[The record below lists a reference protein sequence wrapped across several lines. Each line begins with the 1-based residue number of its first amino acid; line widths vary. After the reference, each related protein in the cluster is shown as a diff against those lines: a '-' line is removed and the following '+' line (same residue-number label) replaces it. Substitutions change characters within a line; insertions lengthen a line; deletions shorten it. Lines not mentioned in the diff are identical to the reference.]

1 MKQRIV
7 GTMTAAAILAS
18 GAFAGPTAEEHYRQ
32 QISASLFSANNLYLQ
47 TGWYEMG
54 AQDTGDKPDMSNAN
68 FVGSYYF
75 GQVGDTWRPF
85 VLGGFGFTKI
95 EQDHV
100 NLGSGNLG
108 NVELDSTYLKVGGGI
123 NYNPSET
130 IGLILGASVLHSS
143 TNGSYSGNDS
153 GMKRYFGQDSDSNVY
168 DFFGGVN
175 FHTEINGYK
184 PYAEFTAHYLSIDYD
199 FDISDTKGWN
209 ADVSAG
215 VFTPTLTYW
224 MELPVRAQLF
234 VAANFLDNDLSDATG
249 FDNAYHAGASLLWK
263 IGPMIPIFN
272 NAFKDTELAFNLQGT
287 GGDNDLSG
295 WKASISFNIAKF

>member
-1 MKQRIV
+1 MKRAIWTV
-7 GTMTAAAILAS
+7 AAAAILTT
-18 GAFAGPTAEEHYRQ
+18 GAFAGEAEKDHYTHL
-32 QISASLFSANNLYLQ
+32 ISASLFSANNLYLQ

-54 AQDTGDKPDMSNAN
+54 AQGTGDKPELSNAN

-75 GQVGDTWRPF
+75 GEVGDTWRPF

-95 EQDHV
+95 TQDNV
-100 NLGSGNLG
+100 DLGTGNLG
-108 NVELDSTYLKVGGGI
+108 NVKLDSTFVKIGGGI
-123 NYNPSET
+123 NYNPNRN
-130 IGLILGASVLHSS
+130 IGLVLGTSVLHAS
-143 TNGSYSGNDS
+143 TDGSYSGSDPE
-153 GMKRYFGQDSDSNVY
+153 MRKYFGKDSDSNVY
-168 DFFGGVN
+168 DFFGGIN
-175 FHTEINGYK
+175 YHTEINGYK

-199 FDISDTKGWN
+199 FGIGDTEGWN

-215 VFTPTLTYW
+215 VYTPTLTYW
-224 MELPVRAQLF
+224 MELPVRAQFF

-272 NAFKDTELAFNLQGT
+272 DAFKDTELAFNLQGT

-295 WKASISFNIAKF
+295 WKASVSFNIAKF